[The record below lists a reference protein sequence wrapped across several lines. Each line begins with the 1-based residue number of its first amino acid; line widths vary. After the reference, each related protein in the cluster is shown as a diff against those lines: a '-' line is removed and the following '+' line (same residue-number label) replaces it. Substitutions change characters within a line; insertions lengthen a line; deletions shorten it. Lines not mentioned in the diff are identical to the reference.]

1 MLAASTAA
9 LVAAD
14 VAAAFS
20 LDFLMWGW
28 DEVSEIVVL
37 NDFEAL
43 EDRQNP
49 RGLAYFRAHEFNRS
63 FWISFVFGVAFG
75 PDFSWMNADFIRDP
89 CLNLG

>member
-14 VAAAFS
+14 MSAAFS

-28 DEVSEIVVL
+28 DEVSKIVLV

-49 RGLAYFRAHEFNRS
+49 RGLAYSEPMSLTAHS
-63 FWISFVFGVAFG
+63 GSPLYSG
-75 PDFSWMNADFIRDP
+75 
-89 CLNLG
+89 